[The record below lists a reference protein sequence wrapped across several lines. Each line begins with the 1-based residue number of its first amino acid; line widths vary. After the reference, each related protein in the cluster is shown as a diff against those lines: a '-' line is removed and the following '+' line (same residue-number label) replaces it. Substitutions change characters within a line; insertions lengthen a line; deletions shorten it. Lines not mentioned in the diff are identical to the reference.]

1 MSHHQLTKYQRHE
14 LGALL
19 SGQKHSFRE
28 IARLLGVHHSTIS
41 RELSRHP
48 AGNPSGYH
56 AREARLQLAYTRL
69 VANQS
74 KRKLPGNARLV
85 AIITKRL
92 ERHDSPEQIAGWFA
106 AQGRAVRVCAQTIYD
121 WIYRHARHL
130 VQYLHCRKGK
140 YRRTR
145 ESTLRKA
152 FRNKSKETR
161 SIDARPVHILDRRTY
176 GHWEGD
182 SVVGTAQSGA
192 IATFVERKSGYLLA
206 AVLPDK
212 GAKSFE
218 LAAKRCFADIPSS
231 YRKTLT
237 LDNGVEMS
245 NFEEMEQTNQLRIYF
260 AHPYHSWERGTSE
273 NTNGL
278 LRFYFPKQMSF
289 AHLTQ
294 DQLDAAVLEINT
306 RPRKRL
312 GYKTPSQVLKVS
324 GAIRIGV

>member
-1 MSHHQLTKYQRHE
+1 MSHHQLTQYQRHE

-19 SGQKHSFRE
+19 SGKKHSYRE
-28 IARLLGVHHSTIS
+28 IAGLLGFHHSTIG
-41 RELSRHP
+41 REVRRHSWHN
-48 AGNPSGYH
+48 ASGYH
-56 AREARLQLAYTRL
+56 AVQARLQLKRTRL
-69 VANQS
+69 LANQHH
-74 KRKLPGNARLV
+74 RKLPTDKRLV
-85 AIITKRL
+85 AIITTRL
-92 ERHDSPEQIAGWFA
+92 LRHDSPQQIAGWLVE
-106 AQGRAVRVCAQTIYD
+106 QRRAVRVCAQTIYD
-121 WIYRHARHL
+121 WIYMHAKDL
-130 VQYLHCRKGK
+130 VIHLHCRKGK
-140 YRRTR
+140 YRATR

-152 FRNKSKETR
+152 FRNKQKECR
-161 SIDARPVHILDRRTY
+161 SIDARPTHILARKTY

-182 SVVGTAQSGA
+182 SVVGTAQSGS

-218 LAAKRCFADIPSS
+218 LAAKHCFATIAAQ

-237 LDNGVEMS
+237 LDNGIEMS
-245 NFEEMEQTNQLRIYF
+245 NYEAIERGAELQIYF
-260 AHPYHSWERGTSE
+260 AHPYHSWERGTNE

-278 LRFYFPKQMSF
+278 LRFYFPKKMSF

-294 DQLDAAVLEINT
+294 EQLDAAVLEINT

-324 GAIRIGV
+324 GAFRTRI

>member
-1 MSHHQLTKYQRHE
+1 MSNHQLTQYQRHE

-19 SGQKHSFRE
+19 SGNKHSLRE

-41 RELSRHP
+41 RELKRHP
-48 AGNPSGYH
+48 SGNPSGYH

-74 KRKLPGNARLV
+74 KRKLPSDAQLV
-85 AIITKRL
+85 AVITKRL
-92 ERHDSPEQIAGWFA
+92 LRNDSPEQIAGWLA
-106 AQGRAVRVCAQTIYD
+106 EQGRTVRVCAQTIYD
-121 WIYRHARHL
+121 WVYLHARHL
-130 VQYLHCRKGK
+130 VKHLHCRKGK

-152 FRNKSKETR
+152 FRDKLKEAR
-161 SIDARPVHILDRRTY
+161 SIDVRPAHILARKTY

-192 IATFVERKSGYLLA
+192 IATFVERKSGYLMA
-206 AVLPDK
+206 VVLPDK
-212 GAKSFE
+212 TAASF
-218 LAAKRCFADIPSS
+218 ASAVAQCFAGVTSN
-231 YRKTLT
+231 YCKTLT

-245 NFEEMEQTNQLRIYF
+245 NYEQMEQASQLRVYF
-260 AHPYHSWERGTSE
+260 AHPYHSWERGTNE

-278 LRFYFPKQMSF
+278 LRFYFPKKMSF
-289 AHLTQ
+289 SHLNQ
-294 DQLDAAVLEINT
+294 EQLDAAVLEINT